1 MKRHLIPVA
10 LLLATLSAAAQQPTR
25 VNDRQAREDKR
36 LERRQRINEML
47 RHEEEG
53 EPSFRTQ
60 TLWGFKVNHDGYG
73 VSWEQ
78 GRMNSPYKATI
89 LQVELNDKRHPKEEK
104 QSTGSSL
111 GSGFIVLGNPFVY
124 GKINYFYQLKGAYGQ
139 QFMIGNKGNKN
150 GVAVYGIYSGGLSLG
165 LMRPYYVEVQAP
177 PGRTRVIKYSSTDSA
192 AFLGQYIIGGT
203 GIATGWKDMRPA
215 PGIHGKGALRFDW
228 SRFNNAVTALE
239 FGFNFE
245 MYATRVQQ
253 MATIEGRRL
262 FANGYVS
269 LVFGKRK

>member
-1 MKRHLIPVA
+1 M
-10 LLLATLSAAAQQPTR
+10 LLVSSAASAQLPGR
-25 VNDRQAREDKR
+25 PNDRQARDDKR
-36 LERRQRINEML
+36 QERRERINEML

-53 EPSFRTQ
+53 EPSFRTHAV
-60 TLWGFKVNHDGYG
+60 WGFKVNHDGYG

-78 GRMNSPYKATI
+78 GRMKTPYKASI
-89 LQVELNDKRHPKEEK
+89 LQFELNDKRHPKEEK

-124 GKINYFYQLKGAYGQ
+124 GKVNHFYQLKAAFGQ

-150 GVAVYGIYSGGLSLG
+150 GVAVYGIYAGGLSLG
-165 LMRPYYVEVQAP
+165 ILRPYYVEVQAP
-177 PGRTRVIKYSSTDSA
+177 PGRTRVIKYTPADSA
-192 AFLGQYIIGGT
+192 AFLGQFIVGGT
-203 GIATGWKDMRPA
+203 GITKGWSDMKPM
-215 PGIHGKGALRFDW
+215 PGLHGKAALRFDW

-245 MYATRVQQ
+245 MYTGRVQQ
-253 MATIEGRRL
+253 MATIEGRNF

-269 LVFGKRK
+269 ILFGKRK